1 MQVEIEMGASAQS
14 GSANRPTT
22 DHAERRDVEALMEEN
37 RQLRELVI
45 YLSKLVI
52 RNATDQK

>member
-1 MQVEIEMGASAQS
+1 MQVEVEMAASTHS

-22 DHAERRDVEALMEEN
+22 NHAERRDVEALVEEN
-37 RQLRELVI
+37 KQLRELVI